1 MKTNHIGWRSKGC
14 EVTAKARKVASLE
27 TMVIDFQHMALELA
41 RQISAEEERT
51 GVKNSAHIAYSTL
64 AKATALRR
72 ANLLTSAADLR
83 AKLDTARRELEAA
96 EAELRAL
103 EPVETRNTDRQLR
116 KIGRTDVD
124 ARPN

>member
-1 MKTNHIGWRSKGC
+1 MRSSYIGWRSKRI
-14 EVTAKARKVASLE
+14 EVSEKARKVASLE
-27 TMVIDFQHMALELA
+27 AMVIDLEHMALELS

-51 GVKNSAHIAYSTL
+51 GVKSPAHIAYSTL

-72 ANLLTSAADLR
+72 NNLLNSAADLR
-83 AKLDTARRELEAA
+83 AKLDIARRELEEV

-103 EPVETRNTDRQLR
+103 EPVETRDTDRQLS
-116 KIGRTDVD
+116 KIDRTVAD

>member
-1 MKTNHIGWRSKGC
+1 MKTNHIGWRSKGF
-14 EVTAKARKVASLE
+14 EVTEKARKVASLE

-103 EPVETRNTDRQLR
+103 EPVETRNTDRQRR

>member
-1 MKTNHIGWRSKGC
+1 MKTNHIGWRSKGF

-51 GVKNSAHIAYSTL
+51 ASRTCPHRLFDIGKGDGAASCHHQL
-64 AKATALRR
+64 G
-72 ANLLTSAADLR
+72 ADLR
-83 AKLDTARRELEAA
+83 AKLDTARSELEAA

-116 KIGRTDVD
+116 KIGRTDAD